1 MIYVNCRSSKSVGML
16 AVIFF
21 PKKFEFIIPSKIE
34 TTIHFTI
41 YKGGKFEIILFME
54 QIHIYRA
61 KIQNTVNSQ
70 RHQILCERKLLL
82 YLLLYYLCNVYNY
95 QKTKILPF
103 NFIFS
108 QFFEKILWL
117 KKPGK
122 FEIDRAIWNILPP
135 RIASTVVATAQMKHQ
150 SSFQKSEKRIQV
162 LQLDFC

>member
-1 MIYVNCRSSKSVGML
+1 
-16 AVIFF
+16 
-21 PKKFEFIIPSKIE
+21 
-34 TTIHFTI
+34 
-41 YKGGKFEIILFME
+41 ME
-54 QIHIYRA
+54 KIHIYRA

-108 QFFEKILWL
+108 QFLKKILWL

-150 SSFQKSEKRIQV
+150 SSFQKSEKRFSSFTTWFLLNHLCVFVCFFQ
-162 LQLDFC
+162 QNMYSR